1 MARIIAALP
10 NLSIRIRPAILV
22 AMEPLT
28 LDTLRTLARTRGLDL
43 SDAELAGLL
52 PLVEAGRAMLATLDG
67 ALTRDL
73 EPTSHYRML

>member
-52 PLVEAGRAMLATLDG
+52 PLVEAGRAMLATLDA